1 MSRCQQM
8 LSVRKAETRSLFGCA
23 LLLFVMAAGKS
34 PGSPEIMLAAYN
46 PGMRLLALPV
56 IDIFLGELHQTAP
69 HPESVLEECMCIFG

>member
-1 MSRCQQM
+1 M
-8 LSVRKAETRSLFGCA
+8 LSVRKAEARSLFGCA

-69 HPESVLEECMCIFG
+69 HTESVLEECMCIFG